1 VRENED
7 RAKMLGYN
15 TTNLKVVS
23 FTLSGVVSSLGG
35 ALYVLH
41 LGFSSAHSFF
51 WLWTA
56 RAVWWTIIGGVGTLI
71 GAFVGPGVLV
81 FFEDLIS
88 TWNADL
94 YLIIMGIIMIL
105 VIMLAPQGII
115 GSIQRAMVK
124 KGR

>member
-1 VRENED
+1 MDHHRRSGDVD
-7 RAKMLGYN
+7 RGL
-15 TTNLKVVS
+15 
-23 FTLSGVVSSLGG
+23 
-35 ALYVLH
+35 
-41 LGFSSAHSFF
+41 
-51 WLWTA
+51 
-56 RAVWWTIIGGVGTLI
+56 
-71 GAFVGPGVLV
+71 VGPGVLV

-124 KGR
+124 RGR

>member
-1 VRENED
+1 
-7 RAKMLGYN
+7 M
-15 TTNLKVVS
+15 
-23 FTLSGVVSSLGG
+23 
-35 ALYVLH
+35 
-41 LGFSSAHSFF
+41 
-51 WLWTA
+51 
-56 RAVWWTIIGGVGTLI
+56 
-71 GAFVGPGVLV
+71 LV

-124 KGR
+124 RGR